1 MDYTFITQTKLF
13 DGVGESEAKA
23 MLGCLGAQERSFPKN
38 SIIYHTGQIIQR
50 MGLLLKGGVNIVRAD
65 IWGNENII
73 GHIMPGEVFAET
85 YACSA
90 GRPMMA
96 DVVTTADTTVLF
108 LDVMKVVKTCASS
121 CTHHDRLIHNLLLI
135 MAYKNLYLTQKIN
148 HITPKSIRERLLSYF
163 SAESVLQSSTEI
175 IIPFNRQQLADYLSV
190 DRSALSNELSKM
202 RREGVLDYKKNY
214 FILHER

>member
-1 MDYTFITQTKLF
+1 MDYTFIAYTKLF
-13 DGVGESEAKA
+13 DGVEENEAKV
-23 MLGCLGAQERSFPKN
+23 MLGCLAAEERSFSKD

-65 IWGNENII
+65 IWGNESII
-73 GHIMPGEVFAET
+73 GHIKPGEVFAET
-85 YACSA
+85 YACSQ
-90 GRPMMA
+90 GTPMMV

-121 CTHHDRLIHNLLLI
+121 CTHHDRLIYNFLMI
-135 MAYKNLYLTQKIN
+135 MAHKNLYLTQKIN
-148 HITPKSIRERLLSYF
+148 HITPKSIRERLLSYL
-163 SAESVLQSSTEI
+163 SAEAVLQSARDI
-175 IIPFNRQQLADYLSV
+175 KIPFNRQQLADYLSV

-202 RREGVLDYKKNY
+202 RRDGLLDYKKNY